1 MWFANGIH
9 HHYSNDKFRPEFSE
23 SFFREAAAS
32 VGMDRFPADFDFLC
46 KVIFDPAI
54 YPTRLNQAAGA
65 DMLWTSASNYYS
77 NVRQHEAEQ
86 FYAAMAAADAGD
98 PCPVSYGLNSQLV
111 KEEKTGRLYERTW
124 KVGGMYS
131 PAIERIVYWLEKARD
146 VAAEPQKQTL
156 AALIDYYRT
165 GDLKQFDRYNI
176 LWLQDTV
183 SNVDF
188 VNGFIETY
196 GDPLGYKASW
206 EANVNARG
214 SSPRTPSGS
223 KTTRPSTPPTRKRS
237 SRASRPRSSPWRC
250 SAATATPPRRSES
263 TFRTP
268 TGSARSTARNR

>member
-1 MWFANGIH
+1 MPGFERLPLEQKELIYYLAEAAKCGRDILFDQNCAANLPIRRTLETLYLNYKGDRTSDEWKALEKYLKKVWFANGIH

-86 FYAAMAAADAGD
+86 FYTAMAAADAGD

-131 PAIERIVYWLEKARD
+131 PAIERIVYWLCLLYTSD
-146 VAAEPQKQTL
+146 AA
-156 AALIDYYRT
+156 D
-165 GDLKQFDRYNI
+165 D
-176 LWLQDTV
+176 
-183 SNVDF
+183 
-188 VNGFIETY
+188 
-196 GDPLGYKASW
+196 
-206 EANVNARG
+206 
-214 SSPRTPSGS
+214 
-223 KTTRPSTPPTRKRS
+223 
-237 SRASRPRSSPWRC
+237 
-250 SAATATPPRRSES
+250 
-263 TFRTP
+263 
-268 TGSARSTARNR
+268 

>member
-1 MWFANGIH
+1 MKTLTFISLMTTSVACLGSCTNPAASDAQQPWIVDRFDDIKVIRYEVPGFERLPLEQKELIYYLAEAAKCGRDILFDQNCAANLPIRRTLETLYLNYKGDRTSDEWKALEKYLKKVWFANGIH

-131 PAIERIVYWLEKARD
+131 PAIERIVYWLE
-146 VAAEPQKQTL
+146 
-156 AALIDYYRT
+156 I
-165 GDLKQFDRYNI
+165 G
-176 LWLQDTV
+176 
-183 SNVDF
+183 
-188 VNGFIETY
+188 
-196 GDPLGYKASW
+196 
-206 EANVNARG
+206 
-214 SSPRTPSGS
+214 
-223 KTTRPSTPPTRKRS
+223 
-237 SRASRPRSSPWRC
+237 RASCRERV
-250 SAATATPPRRSES
+250 
-263 TFRTP
+263 
-268 TGSARSTARNR
+268 